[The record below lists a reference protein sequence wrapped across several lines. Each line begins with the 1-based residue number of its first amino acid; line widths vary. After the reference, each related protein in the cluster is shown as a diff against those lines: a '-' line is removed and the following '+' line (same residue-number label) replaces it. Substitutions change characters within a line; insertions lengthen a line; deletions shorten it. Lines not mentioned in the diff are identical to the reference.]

1 MTMLGVIGIIIEAI
15 KQYSIH
21 ILNTDSINSGNTIL
35 SLFSSHEHVCDVSD
49 LSSCAMTAGFTGHLN
64 NLDYSVCVE
73 QQYGFCGV
81 EYSSADP
88 TEIGPFSLSNKT
100 KTNNGEEDE
109 VGTGG

>member
-1 MTMLGVIGIIIEAI
+1 M
-15 KQYSIH
+15 
-21 ILNTDSINSGNTIL
+21 